1 MYSKKL
7 KQELIEYFQ
16 ESYGVDIPE
25 EKIEPYLD
33 AIADFY
39 IALVDDS

>member
-7 KQELIEYFQ
+7 KQELMEYFQ
-16 ESYGVDIPE
+16 EIYGIAVPE
-25 EKIEPYLD
+25 ENVDQYLD

-39 IALVDDS
+39 IALVDDG

>member
-1 MYSKKL
+1 MYNQQL
-7 KQELIEYFQ
+7 KQKLIEYFQ

-25 EKIEPYLD
+25 EKIDQYLD

-39 IALVDDS
+39 IALVDDG